1 MDFLIQPLSIIIMF
15 VLKQRI
21 INLPKGDLLFSNSSV
36 LALVTA
42 QKSARCIYI
51 YIYIYIYIPTFTKI
65 YFPLKNQ
72 EEDFLLYFHIKM
84 RFKKIEISK
93 HS

>member
-51 YIYIYIYIPTFTKI
+51 YIYIYSYVHQDL
-65 YFPLKNQ
+65 FPFEEPRGRLPFIFPHKNAVQ
-72 EEDFLLYFHIKM
+72 KN
-84 RFKKIEISK
+84 RNFKT
-93 HS
+93 